1 LKKTIIAIPIMVL
14 LVSMFSLVKAST
26 VESIYVRDD
35 GEIGTITINLQ
46 ANQKAIGA
54 FNITGAREDI
64 VNFWVRDPE
73 GVIILDSGTI
83 VNGANFTFTANSD
96 GEYTLNFQNN
106 GDYTKYI
113 SLEYNIESGFLPNLP
128 TPTDGL
134 IWIVL
139 GAVIIVLVLVGIGV
153 YVLFRRNRNKPNAP

>member
-1 LKKTIIAIPIMVL
+1 MKKAIIATSIMVL
-14 LVSMFSLVKAST
+14 LVSMFSLVNAST

-46 ANQKAIGA
+46 ANQKAIGT

-64 VNFWVRDPE
+64 VDFWVRDPE

-83 VNGANFTFTANSD
+83 VNGANFTFAANSD

-113 SLEYNIESGFLPNLP
+113 SLKYDIESGFLPNS
-128 TPTDGL
+128 TDVL
-134 IWIVL
+134 IWLVL
-139 GAVIIVLVLVGIGV
+139 GAVMIVLVLVGIGI